1 MDALLITMKKVILSA
16 LLAVAPL
23 CAQDAPKV
31 PAAEALKS
39 HINYNPKDL
48 ADQLTLVIQEVYE
61 LKTELTVSNFRQ
73 EYSDRIKMQRVL
85 YPTTTAAHETIP
97 AYVFTPVKLPAGKKL
112 PAIMMLHGGNHTQ
125 LADIWFPWIAA
136 AIERGY
142 VVMYPEYRG
151 SSGHG
156 DQVYENN
163 YGVTDFADVM
173 AATAYLAGRD
183 FVDPARLGI
192 LGHSRGGM
200 LTLRALEAEPKR
212 FAAAAELAA
221 LSDMVAFMGYKDEN
235 RREDIAAQKGFG
247 GKLPDKNL
255 PAYLAISPVLFVEK
269 IETPLLV
276 LSTTS
281 DTTVP
286 YQLNNQHVVE
296 ALKAYGKTFGE
307 HLYHDAP
314 GSHMFPFAD
323 TDEARDAMKRTFE
336 WFGKYLAP

>member
-1 MDALLITMKKVILSA
+1 MKKLFFLSLVAATGLSA
-16 LLAVAPL
+16 
-23 CAQDAPKV
+23 QNAPK
-31 PAAEALKS
+31 PSAEEALKS
-39 HINYNPKDL
+39 HINYNPKDQ
-48 ADQLTLVIQEVYE
+48 ADQLTLVIQEVYQ

-73 EYSDRIKMQRVL
+73 EYSDRIKMQRVY
-85 YPTTTAAHETIP
+85 YPATTAGHETIP
-97 AYVFTPVKLPAGKKL
+97 AYIFTPVKLPAGKKL

-136 AIERGY
+136 AVERGY

-156 DQVYENN
+156 DQIYENN

-173 AATAYLAGRD
+173 AASTYLASRE

-200 LTLRALEAEPKR
+200 LTLRAIEAEPKR
-212 FAAAAELAA
+212 FAAAVELAA

-255 PAYLAISPVLFVEK
+255 PAYIAISPALFIEK
-269 IETPLLV
+269 IETPLLA

-286 YQLNNQHVVE
+286 YQLNNQRVVE

-314 GSHMFPFAD
+314 GSHLFPFAD
-323 TDEARDAMKRTFE
+323 SDEARDCMKRTFE
-336 WFGKYLAP
+336 WFGKYLTP